1 MGAPG
6 RAANGPAV
14 TITQHVAASELLTV
28 TNGPAAGPTLSRL
41 VTATARPN
49 EDISLLQTGTPGTII
64 VTADAPAPA
73 TVVMSGRP
81 SAPGSG
87 QTAFQAAQSARK
99 VKDWQAKWAAEV
111 HAEAVQ
117 SREQVSAWVGGL
129 QIAQKVRQL
138 GDPPADEGSL
148 AAESAVAASA
158 QTSLEQGAGGAFGNR
173 RVVVLFCDSLG
184 GQLPAGELTADD
196 VVAVTT
202 YLPTAAD
209 ASAAQAALLEAGA
222 AQAAVVGP
230 SVTPGQLDALVSD
243 GLAGEA
249 GGGDSLSGAVLFG
262 NDSYALSAKAVRTL
276 SQLVS
281 RLREPGA
288 TAVINGFA
296 STTGTPEGNYLLS
309 YERATAVAHYFE
321 SQQIPASSLIIV
333 GHGATDTVGPGDSAA
348 NRRVLVVVEES

>member
-1 MGAPG
+1 
-6 RAANGPAV
+6 
-14 TITQHVAASELLTV
+14 
-28 TNGPAAGPTLSRL
+28 
-41 VTATARPN
+41 
-49 EDISLLQTGTPGTII
+49 LQAGTPGAII

-73 TVVMSGRP
+73 TVVTSGRP

-87 QTAFQAAQSARK
+87 QTAFQSAQSARK
-99 VKDWQAKWAAEV
+99 VKDWQAKRAAEV
-111 HAEAVQ
+111 QAEAAQ
-117 SREQVSAWVGGL
+117 THEQVSAWAGGL

-138 GDPPADEGSL
+138 GDRPAEGSL
-148 AAESAVAASA
+148 AAESAVAASG

-184 GQLPAGELTADD
+184 GQLPVGELTGDD
-196 VVAVTT
+196 VIAS

-222 AQAAVVGP
+222 TQAAVVGP
-230 SVTPGQLDALVSD
+230 SVTSGQMDALVSY
-243 GLAGEA
+243 GLVGEA

-262 NDSYALSAKAVRTL
+262 NDSYALSAEAVRTL
-276 SQLVS
+276 SQLVP

-296 STTGTPEGNYLLS
+296 STTGTSEGNYLLS

-321 SQQIPASSLIIV
+321 SQQIPASSMIIV
-333 GHGATDTVGPGDSAA
+333 GHGATDTVGSGDSAA
-348 NRRVLVVVEES
+348 NRRVLVVVEKS